1 MNLARSDLAAVELS
15 ELLLASS
22 YRVDTPDAG
31 VTPDIVVQPQFKL
44 RAAGRDEE
52 MDAVMKATR

>member
-1 MNLARSDLAAVELS
+1 MNLPNSGVAVDIP
-15 ELLLASS
+15 LLASS
-22 YRVDTPDAG
+22 YGVDTPDAG